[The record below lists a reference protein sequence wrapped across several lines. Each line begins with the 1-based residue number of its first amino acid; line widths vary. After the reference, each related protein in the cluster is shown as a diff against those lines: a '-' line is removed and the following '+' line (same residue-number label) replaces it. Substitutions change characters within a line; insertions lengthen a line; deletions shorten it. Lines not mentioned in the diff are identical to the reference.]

1 MSAGIPGSPEHTSAL
16 QRRLAKAEKDILSLK
31 TRICCDRASWEMRFN
46 DLQRKHDELR
56 VQVSGVCGVG
66 CQSRSTYVR
75 IRRLVVRACVCM
87 CVCVYVCVCVYKRAS
102 EGERL
107 RALE

>member
-1 MSAGIPGSPEHTSAL
+1 MSAGIPGSPEHTSGL

-46 DLQRKHDELR
+46 DLQRKQEELR

-66 CQSRSTYVR
+66 CQSLSTYVR
-75 IRRLVVRACVCM
+75 IRRLVVRACVCV
-87 CVCVYVCVCVYKRAS
+87 CVHVRVCVYVCTREHQR
-102 EGERL
+102 EGD
-107 RALE
+107 